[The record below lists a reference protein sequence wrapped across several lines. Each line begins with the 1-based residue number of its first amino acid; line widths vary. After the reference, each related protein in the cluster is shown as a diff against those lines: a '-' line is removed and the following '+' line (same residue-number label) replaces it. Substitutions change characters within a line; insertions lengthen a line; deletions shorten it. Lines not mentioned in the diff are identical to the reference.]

1 MQLYGFLL
9 EKMSEKK
16 SRLKKNKGKKKTSKK
31 GWLLNGVISQVKF
44 SPVFNSG
51 VLYAN
56 LQITIKLLSAS
67 SMNKQFLMSTKFYT
81 WIFYTSCD
89 VMYKRPK
96 TAGTCSQKLLQ
107 PKSMCCL
114 TSLWR
119 VDKKGYFRLVYKIKI
134 NQIFILDINIK

>member
-1 MQLYGFLL
+1 MFNVVDSFLIVRAAL
-9 EKMSEKK
+9 WFSVRKNVRKK
-16 SRLKKNKGKKKTSKK
+16 ISSQKNKGKKKTSKK

-96 TAGTCSQKLLQ
+96 TAGTCSQKLPNLN
-107 PKSMCCL
+107 PC
-114 TSLWR
+114 
-119 VDKKGYFRLVYKIKI
+119 VV
-134 NQIFILDINIK
+134 